1 MDIDAKSSPTIA
13 DAPFNDPTDNVD
25 LVIRT
30 ADNVD
35 FFVLSAL
42 LSLRSPS
49 SFFRHALQDN
59 RHTEE
64 RDGLPVLRV
73 KEDGATFR
81 FILLLCYP
89 YTTPEVDS
97 LDQLLAVA
105 DALDKYCL
113 DAALDRLIRTAPTSS
128 LMKEHALRVFAIAI
142 THGWRELGE
151 IAAKHTLAVPLDCA
165 ILDVEELDGISAR
178 HLFRLQDYHKRCGKA
193 AQLSSAWELRCRTS
207 LSQIQGISA
216 EMNDLFS
223 GDLHGWLDKS
233 YLNPLNAKLLLE
245 PRPDAALDDTII
257 DGAIFESTR
266 KCGTDRWP
274 KVASSQIRK
283 FGKAVA
289 EEIDRRISEVSLD
302 INWTN
307 LKRGGR
313 SGET

>member
-35 FFVLSAL
+35 FFVLGVL
-42 LSLRSPS
+42 LSMRSPS
-49 SFFRHALQDN
+49 SFFRHALQNN

-64 RDGLPVLRV
+64 RDGLPILRV
-73 KEDGATFR
+73 KEDSATFR

-89 YTTPEVDS
+89 YTTPEVES
-97 LDQLLAVA
+97 IDQLLAVT

-151 IAAKHTLAVPLDCA
+151 IAAKHTLAVSLDCA
-165 ILDVEELDGISAR
+165 ILDVEELDSISAR

-193 AQLSSAWELRCRTS
+193 AQLSAYELRYRTS
-207 LSQIQGISA
+207 KSPAAMEESFA
-216 EMNDLFS
+216 EMRGFFSAKND
-223 GDLHGWLDKS
+223 DWLDIS

-266 KCGTDRWP
+266 KSGTDRWP

-289 EEIDRRISEVSLD
+289 EEIDRRISEVCSKEIAIHPLTRTL
-302 INWTN
+302 W
-307 LKRGGR
+307 
-313 SGET
+313 